1 MKLGPDAVVRVA
13 NQLGQA
19 DLGDPRRSRRLARV
33 AAKVAQAPSLSL
45 PLALETDAEVQGAYR
60 LMNNRRVTF
69 EAVLAPHIDAAV
81 ENARAVR
88 EVLLIHD
95 TTECSFPNLDPKEI
109 GYLQTGKAGFRLHFT
124 LAVDADTWR
133 RPLGVVH
140 AETQF
145 RTVRRRRK
153 RGASG
158 SDTAG
163 RADSEFRRWG
173 RGLKASADRLA
184 CCQRVIHIA
193 DRESDSYDLMGQA
206 LEASQDFIFRVRV
219 DRRGRTTDDGNTNSW
234 STVKQVAARCEG
246 VLTREVELSRRKLKG
261 PPTLNKVHPPRK
273 KRKATLRFAATQVE
287 IPRPRYLRDPVPQ
300 TLTLNLVRVIEIDV
314 SPEEQPVEWLLYTT
328 LPLDTPEQVAD
339 IVDKYRTRWVIEE
352 FNAALK
358 TGCAYEQREFETC
371 DALLTMLAIS
381 LPIACELIWLRSR
394 ARTNPDD
401 PATDVLTP
409 LQIRV
414 LRALGKRTLSP
425 QPTVHEALL
434 AVAGL
439 GGHLKRNG
447 APGWVVLYRGMH
459 KLKAYEAGWLA
470 ADAAAHRPPH
480 L

>member
-1 MKLGPDAVVRVA
+1 MKLGPDAVARVA

-33 AAKVAQAPSLSL
+33 VEKVAQAPSLSL

-95 TTECSFPNLDPKEI
+95 TTDCSFPHLDPKEI
-109 GYLQTGKAGFRLHFT
+109 GYLQTGKAGFRLHLT
-124 LAVDADTWR
+124 LAVDGDTWR
-133 RPLGVVH
+133 RPVGVVY
-140 AETQF
+140 AEPQF
-145 RTVRRRRK
+145 REARRRRK

-158 SDTAG
+158 ADTAG
-163 RADSEFRRWG
+163 RADSEFARWG
-173 RGLKASADRLA
+173 RGIKASADRLA
-184 CCQRVIHIA
+184 GCQRLIHLA
-193 DRESDSYDLMGQA
+193 DRESDSYELMWQA
-206 LEASQDFIFRVRV
+206 LEARQDFIFRVRV
-219 DRRGRTTDDGNTNSW
+219 DRRGRSTDDGSTSTW
-234 STVKQVAARCEG
+234 STVKQVAGQCEG
-246 VLTREVELSRRKLKG
+246 LLTREVGLSRRKLKG
-261 PPTLNKVHPPRK
+261 PPKLNKVHRPRK
-273 KRKATLRFAATQVE
+273 QRHATLRFAATQVE
-287 IPRPRYLRDPVPQ
+287 IPRPRYLHHPVAE
-300 TLTLNLVRVIEIDV
+300 TLTLNLVHVIEIDV
-314 SPEEQPVEWLLYTT
+314 PPGEQPVEWLLYTT
-328 LPLDTPEQVAD
+328 LPIDAPEQVAD

-352 FNAALK
+352 FNGALK

-381 LPIACELIWLRSR
+381 LPIACELLWLRSR

-409 LQIRV
+409 LQLRV
-414 LRALGKRTLSP
+414 LTALGKRKLSP
-425 QPTVHEALL
+425 RPTVREALL

-447 APGWVVLYRGMH
+447 DPGWLVLYRGMQ
-459 KLKAYEAGWLA
+459 KLKAYETGWRA
-470 ADAAAHRPPH
+470 ADAAAHRH
-480 L
+480 SDL